1 MDNYNFASFNISP
14 LLEQYV
20 GKNLEEIFENS
31 QVIKNEMGEFIEI
44 IWEEKDFPD
53 DLGLLIA
60 KKKIIQNLKTV
71 HYIGE
76 KVEKKLKR
84 RGVQTLNDLK
94 INLRYQNSANQILRL
109 IRNKDHKT
117 LKKNRYIDDLD
128 LSFCFKIED
137 FLFLDIETLGL
148 YDSPMII
155 VGLGY
160 YNNNKKFEIHIH
172 FARDLEEEIAICEHL
187 RNEILPNFKCF
198 VTYNGKTFDIPYVA
212 NRFLYYFDENP
223 MISENDEPYE
233 INNTKYHHID
243 LYHNCRRRFKG
254 KFNNYTLTNMEKNLL
269 NWKRE
274 NELPSSL
281 VGICYKRYQK
291 NPSRYIGLIKEIIE
305 HNYYDIYSMPLIL
318 KKLLFKE

>member
-187 RNEILPNFKCF
+187 RNEIFPNFKCF

>member
-14 LLEQYV
+14 LLEQYA

-31 QVIKNEMGEFIEI
+31 QVMKNEMGEFIEI
-44 IWEEKDFPD
+44 IWEEKDFPE

-160 YNNNKKFEIHIH
+160 YNNNKFEIHIH

-318 KKLLFKE
+318 KKLLYKE

>member
-160 YNNNKKFEIHIH
+160 YNNNKFEIHIH

>member
-160 YNNNKKFEIHIH
+160 YNNNKFEIHIH

-187 RNEILPNFKCF
+187 RNEIFPNFKCF